1 MPLSKAL
8 QILVKKGHLKPL
20 EPRPLP
26 SPLPAKH
33 DGTQYCAYHQQT
45 GHSTDN
51 CFRLRHEVQDLI
63 DNEVI
68 LPPSSAKSVTTGLVD
83 FEGNASM

>member
-1 MPLSKAL
+1 ME
-8 QILVKKGHLKPL
+8 KGHLQPL

-26 SPLPAKH
+26 SRLPSGH
-33 DGTQYCAYHQQT
+33 DATQYCAYHQQT

-51 CFRLRHEVQDLI
+51 CFCLRHEVQDLI

-68 LPPSSAKSVTTGLVD
+68 LPPSSAKSIVTGSVNLKD
-83 FEGNASM
+83 NAM